1 MTIPKLDGRSV
12 KDLLREIQKKSEFYT
27 PEWRYDPED
36 MDAGGALARIFA
48 EMFYETIDRYNRF
61 PDKCYLEFLNMQGV
75 CAKPGSPSVGMAVA
89 EALEAWEP
97 RIMDVQVEIPSKD
110 GSREMVEVHISYVVR
125 TTNNQFNMV
134 YPFYMME
141 GEGR

>member
-1 MTIPKLDGRSV
+1 MEYNENKRFMGTGIKFPFSIDPVTNKIAMSHAEDDIKEAIRII
-12 KDLLREIQKKSEFYT
+12 LRTNLGERVMFPEFGT
-27 PEWRYDPED
+27 PAKEFVFSDNRAERLT
-36 MDAGGALARIFA
+36 AL
-48 EMFYETIDRYNRF
+48 E
-61 PDKCYLEFLNMQGV
+61 
-75 CAKPGSPSVGMAVA
+75 SAVA
-89 EALEAWEP
+89 EALETWEP

-141 GEGR
+141 GEGK

>member
-1 MTIPKLDGRSV
+1 MEYNENKRFMGTGIKFPFSIDPVTNKIAMSHAEDDIKEAIRII
-12 KDLLREIQKKSEFYT
+12 LRTNLGERVMFPEFGT
-27 PEWRYDPED
+27 PAKEFVFSDNRAERLTALES
-36 MDAGGALARIFA
+36 AG
-48 EMFYETIDRYNRF
+48 
-61 PDKCYLEFLNMQGV
+61 
-75 CAKPGSPSVGMAVA
+75 A
-89 EALEAWEP
+89 EALETWEP

>member
-1 MTIPKLDGRSV
+1 MEYNENKRFMGTGIKFPFSIDPVTNKIAMSHAEDDIKEAIRII
-12 KDLLREIQKKSEFYT
+12 LRTNLGERVMFPEFGT
-27 PEWRYDPED
+27 PAKEFVFSDNR
-36 MDAGGALARIFA
+36 A
-48 EMFYETIDRYNRF
+48 ERLTA
-61 PDKCYLEFLNMQGV
+61 LEF
-75 CAKPGSPSVGMAVA
+75 AVT
-89 EALEAWEP
+89 EALETWEP

>member
-1 MTIPKLDGRSV
+1 MEYNENKRFMGTGIKFPFSIDPVTNKIAMSHAEDDIREAIRII
-12 KDLLREIQKKSEFYT
+12 LRTNLGERVMFPEFGT
-27 PEWRYDPED
+27 PAKEFVFSDNRAERLT
-36 MDAGGALARIFA
+36 AL
-48 EMFYETIDRYNRF
+48 E
-61 PDKCYLEFLNMQGV
+61 
-75 CAKPGSPSVGMAVA
+75 SAVA